1 MSARACRRRISRLDI
16 VFLLTAALR
25 GQFDDTH
32 TPLPLPVALRPDTA
46 VGLMLPFGVDNYRV
60 QGFQTASHILNQ
72 PVGGGNDVLRAAVVE
87 GQEIGLFYP
96 VILQEAVD
104 VFVARAVE
112 GIDVLVVVADC
123 DNGQFF
129 VFVLTFPSCKCGN
142 QFVMLFGDV
151 LVFVHQNITEASHDA
166 VAGVVAVRIGGE
178 SARQHGGSFPAPLF
192 ELSFLILFFAVKPH
206 AQKPHRHSV
215 VSQDGNGGGKA
226 ADQFEQTPF
235 DFLRGKAVESQ
246 DDDGGGVDMFC
257 LQQIGGTVYD
267 DARFA

>member
-1 MSARACRRRISRLDI
+1 MQATDFGSDCLRLDI

-25 GQFDDTH
+25 GQFDDAH

-46 VGLMLPFGVDNYRV
+46 VGLMLPFGVDDYRV

-72 PVGGGNDVLRAAVVE
+72 PVGGSNDILRAAIVE

-151 LVFVHQNITEASHDA
+151 LVFVH
-166 VAGVVAVRIGGE
+166 
-178 SARQHGGSFPAPLF
+178 
-192 ELSFLILFFAVKPH
+192 
-206 AQKPHRHSV
+206 
-215 VSQDGNGGGKA
+215 
-226 ADQFEQTPF
+226 
-235 DFLRGKAVESQ
+235 
-246 DDDGGGVDMFC
+246 
-257 LQQIGGTVYD
+257 
-267 DARFA
+267 